1 MISIQLSQMKKK
13 NKHFTETE
21 NLAENPEN
29 SIDYVKYIKKL
40 ELQRSVLNKIIEA
53 DFSTLNEINAIDTGV
68 SESV

>member
-1 MISIQLSQMKKK
+1 MKKK

-40 ELQRSVLNKIIEA
+40 ELQRSVLNKIIKA
-53 DFSTLNEINAIDTGV
+53 DEIIMNEKTGIDPDI

>member
-1 MISIQLSQMKKK
+1 MMKKK

-40 ELQRSVLNKIIEA
+40 ELQRSVLNKIIKA
-53 DFSTLNEINAIDTGV
+53 DEIIMNEKTGIDPDI

>member
-1 MISIQLSQMKKK
+1 MKKK

-40 ELQRSVLNKIIEA
+40 ELQRSVLNKILKA
-53 DFSTLNEINAIDTGV
+53 DLNIMNETTAIDPDR
-68 SESV
+68 SELRASLRNNT